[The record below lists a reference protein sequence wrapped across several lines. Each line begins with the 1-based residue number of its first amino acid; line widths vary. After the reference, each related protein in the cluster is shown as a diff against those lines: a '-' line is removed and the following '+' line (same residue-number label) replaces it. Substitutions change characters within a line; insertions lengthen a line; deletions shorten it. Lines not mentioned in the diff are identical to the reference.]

1 MKVLNKISR
10 SNSVD
15 QSLNNYLVFVTD
27 FQETGMILHQ
37 LFQSI
42 CGDRIAI
49 IAKVNW
55 S

>member
-10 SNSVD
+10 SNGVD
-15 QSLNNYLVFVTD
+15 QSLNNYFVTD
-27 FQETGMILHQ
+27 FQETGMTLHQ
-37 LFQSI
+37 PFQSI

-49 IAKVNW
+49 TAKVNW